1 LDITASGT
9 SINTSGENQMANISG
24 GFHALHGIGAG
35 NQWFDKT
42 EFSQPT
48 GCTGAVGT
56 ACPLVYGTSIGN
68 VARNAF
74 RGPGYIQNN
83 ASLFKTFYL
92 HENWTFDFRC
102 DAFQLTNSPQ
112 FGSPSTSITSGTFGQ
127 VTGTVGSGT
136 GINGIGGGRALQL
149 AGTLRF

>member
-1 LDITASGT
+1 MSNIT
-9 SINTSGENQMANISG
+9 G
-24 GFHALHGIGAG
+24 GFRALHGVGSA
-35 NQWFDKT
+35 NNWFDT
-42 EFSQPT
+42 SVFSQPT

-56 ACPLVYGTSIGN
+56 ACSLVYGTSVGN
-68 VARNAF
+68 VSRNAY

-83 ASLFKTFYL
+83 ASLFKTFVL

-112 FGSPSTSITSGTFGQ
+112 FASPGNSLNTTGTFGK
-127 VTGTVGSGT
+127 VTSTVGSGT

-149 AGTLRF
+149 SGTLRF

>member
-1 LDITASGT
+1 
-9 SINTSGENQMANISG
+9 MANQTG
-24 GFHALHGIGAG
+24 AFQVQHGIGAG
-35 NQWFDKT
+35 HNWFNPSV
-42 EFSQPT
+42 FSQPT

-68 VARNAF
+68 VSRNAY

-83 ASLFKTFYL
+83 ASLFKDFVL
-92 HENWTFDFRC
+92 HENWTFVFRC

-112 FGSPSTSITSGTFGQ
+112 FASPATSITSGTFGQ

-149 AGTLRF
+149 SGTLRF

>member
-1 LDITASGT
+1 MVQQDC
-9 SINTSGENQMANISG
+9 
-24 GFHALHGIGAG
+24 
-35 NQWFDKT
+35 
-42 EFSQPT
+42 FSQPT

-68 VARNAF
+68 VARNAY

-83 ASLFKTFYL
+83 ASLFKTFAL

-112 FGSPSTSITSGTFGQ
+112 FASPSNSLHQWNLWAGHQHGRQRYRDQRDRRRPRTATCRYVALLRHLASAGLIAGSRCNSFLSGC
-127 VTGTVGSGT
+127 
-136 GINGIGGGRALQL
+136 
-149 AGTLRF
+149 